1 MENKFYLT
9 SAISD
14 TDNYLYKKFKEG
26 IENMNYKPFIYADW
40 GMNFINKNKT
50 LPEIKQVIFNPPAT
64 IIIWRD
70 NSKTIVKMHNED
82 YDEEKGFAMAIL
94 KKLFGGRNQYMKY
107 IKNATRQEQ
116 KKEIKKEKETTT
128 VEKVSQ
134 KVIDKTI
141 NDVNLT
147 IKIFE
152 IIANHLRINESDIT
166 SKSNIISD
174 LGADSLD
181 VVELCMAF
189 EDEFDIDIQ
198 DEEVEKLSRI
208 VEDIVSFVIDKINN

>member
-40 GMNFINKNKT
+40 GMNFTNKNKT